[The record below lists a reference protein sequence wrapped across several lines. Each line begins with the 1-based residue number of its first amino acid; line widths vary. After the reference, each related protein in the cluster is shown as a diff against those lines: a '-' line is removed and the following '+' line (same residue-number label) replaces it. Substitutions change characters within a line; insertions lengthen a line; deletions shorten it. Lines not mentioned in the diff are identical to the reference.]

1 MQAPGPEYKFHNQL
15 GAVIAWLIGRV
26 RAPASLLMA
35 SSHDIDDLS
44 PSLRVL
50 SRLCNAAASTNQVCV
65 QPANTQM
72 EPTRPT
78 VCGIMRP
85 RRAAHSPR

>member
-50 SRLCNAAASTNQVCV
+50 SRLCNAAASRDHDRL
-65 QPANTQM
+65 
-72 EPTRPT
+72 TRKWS
-78 VCGIMRP
+78 
-85 RRAAHSPR
+85 RRARRSVRS